1 MVDQDRDN
9 LDGALS
15 VYDEITGGSDSLVL
29 GSSEINSRA
38 YCSWFGF
45 KVLNMFLFT
54 RSGIIS
60 SYSGRVETSRRKLL
74 SYLVEKGIDAS
85 LPK

>member
-1 MVDQDRDN
+1 MQVVDQDRDN
-9 LDGALS
+9 LDGSLS

-45 KVLNMFLFT
+45 KV
-54 RSGIIS
+54 
-60 SYSGRVETSRRKLL
+60 
-74 SYLVEKGIDAS
+74 
-85 LPK
+85 

>member
-45 KVLNMFLFT
+45 KVLNLFVS
-54 RSGIIS
+54 RGVKLSQAIPLGWRPAEES
-60 SYSGRVETSRRKLL
+60 SCLIWWRK
-74 SYLVEKGIDAS
+74 E
-85 LPK
+85 